1 MARINIENGKDI
13 FETLNNSE
21 ETYDD
26 GREERLKL
34 ESMKLT
40 EEDIDDLDDL
50 ALDKELEQIFENDDS
65 DE

>member
-34 ESMKLT
+34 ASMSLT
-40 EEDIDDLDDL
+40 EEDINDLDDL
-50 ALDKELEQIFENDDS
+50 ALDKELEQIFE
-65 DE
+65 DEDIEE